1 MDNSVIKEIL
11 DNLSAEVK
19 EVKETQKEHLIVSQG
34 TQIQATKTNGRV
46 NNHDEILKDIKN
58 ILEKHDKKISTIWD
72 WRMLFL
78 GGGFI
83 IMGLL
88 SYLIPASINFARS
101 VNELKN
107 NIQLSE
113 ERIKRIVDD
122 ALKDYQ
128 AELVK

>member
-1 MDNSVIKEIL
+1 MENSLIKEMFE
-11 DNLSAEVK
+11 NLSSEIK
-19 EVKETQKEHLIVSQG
+19 EMKETQKEHLSVSQE
-34 TQIQATKTNGRV
+34 TKLQATKTNGRV

-107 NIQLSE
+107 NIQPSE
-113 ERIKRIVDD
+113 ERTKRIVDD

-128 AELVK
+128 LELVK